1 MRDSVVSESE
11 PCLFLGAKVATEYG
25 DGMDLSGFEP
35 ETFSLQ
41 TRRATVALQALA
53 IECAQF
59 LYNISSMPLHSRIA
73 FEKRELSDVAT
84 CSTINIPLNS
94 FLI

>member
-1 MRDSVVSESE
+1 
-11 PCLFLGAKVATEYG
+11 
-25 DGMDLSGFEP
+25 
-35 ETFSLQ
+35 
-41 TRRATVALQALA
+41 
-53 IECAQF
+53 
-59 LYNISSMPLHSRIA
+59 MPLHSRIA